1 MCALRVRR
9 LGTSAIWPPP
19 AIMFLL
25 YYDTIIMTL
34 RMGVSC
40 EECVFSR
47 AHSTVVHVVGVCVTV
62 SSRVV
67 CMVVCVAPPRPRAGR
82 APRARPA
89 ARARAHRKR
98 HTRACQHARI
108 LSKFKLIRSAE
119 KTYRYLPGSHSQGS
133 DPDEFGA
140 AVEMV
145 AMTVPKAVTCQH
157 DAETGVR
164 GGRFV
169 ARGVSR
175 GRGARGDEGRGGAT
189 GQ

>member
-1 MCALRVRR
+1 M
-9 LGTSAIWPPP
+9 
-19 AIMFLL
+19 
-25 YYDTIIMTL
+25 IIDMNDRQYT
-34 RMGVSC
+34 
-40 EECVFSR
+40 R
-47 AHSTVVHVVGVCVTV
+47 AT
-62 SSRVV
+62 RD
-67 CMVVCVAPPRPRAGR
+67 R
-82 APRARPA
+82 APRETRVA
-89 ARARAHRKR
+89 AYQ
-98 HTRACQHARI
+98 TI
-108 LSKFKLIRSAE
+108 SAVSRE
-119 KTYRYLPGSHSQGS
+119 KHRYLPDSHSQGS

-145 AMTVPKAVTCQH
+145 AITVPKAVTCQH